1 MSTSTAT
8 PQVSPVRAE
17 HRMPGLIHLFT
28 RATRPIRAAART
40 AVFFLK
46 VLPMLPSK
54 PLNWVTSP
62 PVIEH
67 VRYPTR
73 QGQVEGDLYRPS
85 TGGPHPGIIVC
96 LGVVPFGVDNPQLPH
111 LEEALARSGFAALIY
126 WSSAM
131 RDLRLEPED
140 IENIALAYDWL
151 LEQPYVD
158 PGRSGLIGTCVGGS
172 FALMAAASPLI
183 RDRVAFVGAFA
194 PYSSMW
200 TFAQDIAS
208 ATRPSGEGREP
219 WQVDQLTRKV
229 YVHSLTA
236 WLEPAEGERLQSA
249 FTEPGGDID
258 SHDLSADGQ
267 ALYPLLTALDAD
279 EAETALHRLPAAMQ
293 ERLTA
298 LSPMSYLGD
307 LHAPLILFGHDR
319 DDLVIPVAESRRL
332 WAALSGRA
340 GVRYTEFTMFQHVD
354 PTRGKLSLVG
364 FVQQLGKFF
373 LYVYPMFRQASAS
386 ERGHV
391 RLTSSHEAGPSIARA
406 AGVMRKSMLGNKQ
419 PAESASSQ
427 TLESSE
433 VGTLL

>member
-1 MSTSTAT
+1 MTTFTST
-8 PQVSPVRAE
+8 PQVSPASAE
-17 HRMPGLIHLFT
+17 HRMPGLMHGFA
-28 RATRPIRAAART
+28 RATRTIRAAART

-54 PLNWVTSP
+54 PLNWVTSR

-67 VRYPTR
+67 VSYPTR
-73 QGQVEGDLYRPS
+73 HGQVEGDLYRPS
-85 TGGPHPGIIVC
+85 AGGPHPGVIVC

-111 LEEALARSGFAALIY
+111 LEEALARAGFAALIY
-126 WSSAM
+126 WSPAM
-131 RDLRLEPED
+131 RDLRLDPED

-158 PGRSGLIGTCVGGS
+158 PARSGLIGTCVGGS

-208 ATRPSGEGREP
+208 STRPSGEGREP

-236 WLEPAEGERLQSA
+236 MLEPGEAERLQSA
-249 FTEPGGDID
+249 FTEPGGTID
-258 SHDLSADGQ
+258 SHDLSTDSQ
-267 ALYPLLTALDAD
+267 ALSPLLTRLRAD
-279 EAETALHRLPAAMQ
+279 EAESALHRLPAAMQ

-298 LSPMSYLGD
+298 LSPLSYLGD
-307 LHAPLILFGHDR
+307 LHAPLIVFGHDR
-319 DDLVIPVAESRRL
+319 DDLVIPVSESRRL
-332 WAALSGRA
+332 WSALSGRA

-354 PTRGKLSLVG
+354 PTKGKLSLFG

-373 LYVYPMFRQASAS
+373 LYVYPMFRQA
-386 ERGHV
+386 V
-391 RLTSSHEAGPSIARA
+391 A
-406 AGVMRKSMLGNKQ
+406 A
-419 PAESASSQ
+419 
-427 TLESSE
+427 
-433 VGTLL
+433 

>member
-1 MSTSTAT
+1 MSTTTPKVSTA
-8 PQVSPVRAE
+8 SAA
-17 HRMPGLIHLFT
+17 HRMPGLIQAFS

-54 PLNWVTSP
+54 PLNWVTSR

-73 QGQVEGDLYRPS
+73 HGQVEGDLYRP
-85 TGGPHPGIIVC
+85 TTRGRHPGVIVC
-96 LGVVPFGVDNPQLPH
+96 LGVVPFGVENPQLPR
-111 LEEALARSGFAALIY
+111 LEEALARAGFAALIY
-126 WSSAM
+126 WSPAM
-131 RDLRLEPED
+131 RDLRLDPED

-151 LEQPYVD
+151 LKQPYVD

-183 RDRVAFVGAFA
+183 RDHVAFVGAFA

-200 TFAQDIAS
+200 TFAEDIAS
-208 ATRPSGEGREP
+208 ATRPTGEGRSP

-236 WLEPAEGERLQSA
+236 MLPPDEAKRLRNA
-249 FTEPGGDID
+249 LAEPGSTIGN
-258 SHDLSADGQ
+258 HDLSADGQ
-267 ALYPLLTALDAD
+267 ILSPLLTTLDAD
-279 EAETALHRLPAAMQ
+279 EAERALHRLPAAMQ

-298 LSPMSYLGD
+298 LSPMSYLRD
-307 LHAPLILFGHDR
+307 LQTPLIVFGHDR

-332 WAALSGRA
+332 WSALSGRA

-354 PTRGKLSLVG
+354 PTKGKLSLVG

-373 LYVYPMFRQASAS
+373 LYVYPMFRQA
-386 ERGHV
+386 V
-391 RLTSSHEAGPSIARA
+391 A
-406 AGVMRKSMLGNKQ
+406 A
-419 PAESASSQ
+419 
-427 TLESSE
+427 
-433 VGTLL
+433 

>member
-1 MSTSTAT
+1 ML
-8 PQVSPVRAE
+8 PV
-17 HRMPGLIHLFT
+17 FT
-28 RATRPIRAAART
+28 CATRPIRAAAKT
-40 AVFFLK
+40 AAFFLK
-46 VLPMLPSK
+46 VLPMLPST
-54 PLNWVTSP
+54 PVNWVTSP
-62 PVIEH
+62 PVIER

-73 QGQVEGDLYRPS
+73 HGQVEGDLYRPS
-85 TGGPHPGIIVC
+85 TGGPHPGVIVC
-96 LGVVPFGVDNPQLPH
+96 LGVVPFGVDNPQLPR

-126 WSSAM
+126 WSPAM
-131 RDLRLEPED
+131 RDLRLDPED

-158 PGRSGLIGTCVGGS
+158 PARSGLIGTCVGGS

-200 TFAQDIAS
+200 TFAEDIAS
-208 ATRPSGEGREP
+208 ATRPTGEGRSP

-236 WLEPAEGERLQSA
+236 MLPPDEAERLRNA
-249 FTEPGGDID
+249 FTEPGGTID
-258 SHDLSADGQ
+258 RHDLSADGQ
-267 ALYPLLTALDAD
+267 TLYSLLTTLDAD
-279 EAETALHRLPAAMQ
+279 EAERALHRLPAAMQ

-307 LHAPLILFGHDR
+307 LQTPLIVFGHDR

-332 WAALSGRA
+332 WSALSGRA

-354 PTRGKLSLVG
+354 PTKGKLSLFG

-373 LYVYPMFRQASAS
+373 LYVYPMFRQA
-386 ERGHV
+386 V
-391 RLTSSHEAGPSIARA
+391 A
-406 AGVMRKSMLGNKQ
+406 A
-419 PAESASSQ
+419 
-427 TLESSE
+427 
-433 VGTLL
+433 

>member
-1 MSTSTAT
+1 MSTSTST
-8 PQVSPVRAE
+8 PPAAPTSAD
-17 HRMPGLIHLFT
+17 HRMPGLIHVFA

-62 PVIEH
+62 PVIER

-73 QGQVEGDLYRPS
+73 LGQVEGELYRPS
-85 TGGPHPGIIVC
+85 TGGPHPGVIVC
-96 LGVVPFGVDNPQLPH
+96 LGVVPFGVDNPQLPR
-111 LEEALARSGFAALIY
+111 LEEALARAGFAALIY
-126 WSSAM
+126 WSPAM
-131 RDLRLEPED
+131 RDLRLDPED
-140 IENIALAYDWL
+140 IENIALAYHWL

-158 PGRSGLIGTCVGGS
+158 PGRSGLMGTCVGGS
-172 FALMAAASPLI
+172 FALMAAASSLI

-194 PYSSMW
+194 PYTSMW

-208 ATRPSGEGREP
+208 STRPCGAGREP

-236 WLEPAEGERLQSA
+236 MLEPAEAERLRNA
-249 FTEPGGDID
+249 FTEQGGHLD

-267 ALYPLLTALDAD
+267 ALSPLLTTLGAD
-279 EAETALHRLPAAMQ
+279 EVETALHRLPLAMQ

-298 LSPMSYLGD
+298 LSPLSYLGD
-307 LHAPLILFGHDR
+307 LHAPLIVFGHDR
-319 DDLVIPVAESRRL
+319 DDLVIPVNESRRL
-332 WAALSGRA
+332 WSALSGRA

-354 PTRGKLSLVG
+354 PTKGKLSLFG

-373 LYVYPMFRQASAS
+373 LYVYPMFRQAVA
-386 ERGHV
+386 V
-391 RLTSSHEAGPSIARA
+391 
-406 AGVMRKSMLGNKQ
+406 
-419 PAESASSQ
+419 
-427 TLESSE
+427 
-433 VGTLL
+433 

>member
-1 MSTSTAT
+1 ML
-8 PQVSPVRAE
+8 PV
-17 HRMPGLIHLFT
+17 FT

-54 PLNWVTSP
+54 PVNWVTSP

-73 QGQVEGDLYRPS
+73 HGQVEGDLYRPS

-111 LEEALARSGFAALIY
+111 LEEALARAGFAALIY
-126 WSSAM
+126 WSPAM
-131 RDLRLEPED
+131 RDLRLDAED

-158 PGRSGLIGTCVGGS
+158 PARSGLMGTCVGGS

-208 ATRPSGEGREP
+208 STRPCGEGRSS

-229 YVHSLTA
+229 FVHSLTA
-236 WLEPAEGERLQSA
+236 LLEPGEAERLRSA
-249 FTEPGGDID
+249 FTDQGGHLD

-267 ALYPLLTALDAD
+267 ALYPLLTALGADDA
-279 EAETALHRLPAAMQ
+279 ERVLHRLPPAIQ
-293 ERLTA
+293 EYLTA
-298 LSPMSYLGD
+298 LSPLSYLGD
-307 LHAPLILFGHDR
+307 LHAPLIVFAHDR
-319 DDLVIPVAESRRL
+319 DDLVIPVSESRHL
-332 WAALSGRA
+332 WSALSGRA
-340 GVRYTEFTMFQHVD
+340 GVQYTEFAMFQHLD
-354 PTRGKLSLVG
+354 PTKRKLPLFQ

-373 LYVYPMFRQASAS
+373 LYVYPMFRQA
-386 ERGHV
+386 V
-391 RLTSSHEAGPSIARA
+391 TS
-406 AGVMRKSMLGNKQ
+406 
-419 PAESASSQ
+419 
-427 TLESSE
+427 
-433 VGTLL
+433 

>member
-1 MSTSTAT
+1 MATSTSLPPTA
-8 PQVSPVRAE
+8 PARADHRRPHMLPV
-17 HRMPGLIHLFT
+17 FT

-54 PLNWVTSP
+54 PVNWVTSP
-62 PVIEH
+62 PVIER

-73 QGQVEGDLYRPS
+73 HGQVEGELYRPS
-85 TGGPHPGIIVC
+85 TGGPHPGVIVC

-111 LEEALARSGFAALIY
+111 LEEALARAGFAALIY
-126 WSSAM
+126 WSPAM
-131 RDLRLEPED
+131 RDLRLDPED
-140 IENIALAYDWL
+140 IENIALAYHWL

-172 FALMAAASPLI
+172 FALMAAASPFI
-183 RDRVAFVGAFA
+183 RDRIAFVGAFA

-208 ATRPSGEGREP
+208 ATRPCGEGREP

-236 WLEPAEGERLQSA
+236 MLPPGEEERLRNA
-249 FTEPGGDID
+249 FIEQDGQLD
-258 SHDLSADGQ
+258 SHGLSADGQ
-267 ALYPLLTALDAD
+267 ALSPLLTALGAD

-298 LSPMSYLGD
+298 LSPLSYLED
-307 LHAPLILFGHDR
+307 MHAPLIVFGHDR
-319 DDLVIPVAESRRL
+319 DDLVIPVSESKSL
-332 WAALSGRA
+332 WSALCGRA

-354 PTRGKLSLVG
+354 PTKGKLSLFG

-373 LYVYPMFRQASAS
+373 LYVYPMFRQAVAS
-386 ERGHV
+386 
-391 RLTSSHEAGPSIARA
+391 
-406 AGVMRKSMLGNKQ
+406 
-419 PAESASSQ
+419 
-427 TLESSE
+427 
-433 VGTLL
+433 

>member
-1 MSTSTAT
+1 MSTTIPKVSTA
-8 PQVSPVRAE
+8 SAA
-17 HRMPGLIHLFT
+17 HRMPGLIQAFS
-28 RATRPIRAAART
+28 RAPRPIRAAART

-54 PLNWVTSP
+54 PLNWVTSR

-73 QGQVEGDLYRPS
+73 HGQVEGDLYRP
-85 TGGPHPGIIVC
+85 TTRGRHPGVIVC
-96 LGVVPFGVDNPQLPH
+96 LGVVPFGVENPQLPR
-111 LEEALARSGFAALIY
+111 LEEALARAGFAALIY
-126 WSSAM
+126 WSPAM
-131 RDLRLEPED
+131 RDLRLDPED

-151 LEQPYVD
+151 LKQPYVD

-183 RDRVAFVGAFA
+183 RDHVAFVGAFA

-200 TFAQDIAS
+200 TFAEDIAS
-208 ATRPSGEGREP
+208 ATRPTGEGRSP

-236 WLEPAEGERLQSA
+236 MLPPDEAKRLRNA
-249 FTEPGGDID
+249 LAEPGSTIGN
-258 SHDLSADGQ
+258 HDLSADGQ
-267 ALYPLLTALDAD
+267 ILSPLLTTLDAD
-279 EAETALHRLPAAMQ
+279 EAERALHRLPAAMQ

-298 LSPMSYLGD
+298 LSPMSYLRD
-307 LHAPLILFGHDR
+307 LQTPLIVFGHDR

-332 WAALSGRA
+332 WSALSGRA

-354 PTRGKLSLVG
+354 PTKGKLSLVG

-373 LYVYPMFRQASAS
+373 LYVYPMFRQA
-386 ERGHV
+386 V
-391 RLTSSHEAGPSIARA
+391 A
-406 AGVMRKSMLGNKQ
+406 A
-419 PAESASSQ
+419 
-427 TLESSE
+427 
-433 VGTLL
+433 

>member
-1 MSTSTAT
+1 ML
-8 PQVSPVRAE
+8 PV
-17 HRMPGLIHLFT
+17 FT
-28 RATRPIRAAART
+28 RATRPIRAAAKT

-54 PLNWVTSP
+54 PVNWVTSP

-73 QGQVEGDLYRPS
+73 HGQVEGDLYRPS

-111 LEEALARSGFAALIY
+111 LEEALARAGFAALIY
-126 WSSAM
+126 WSPAM
-131 RDLRLEPED
+131 RDLRLDAED
-140 IENIALAYDWL
+140 IEHIALAYDWL

-158 PGRSGLIGTCVGGS
+158 PARSGLMGTCVGGS

-208 ATRPSGEGREP
+208 STRPCGEGRSS

-229 YVHSLTA
+229 FVHSLTA
-236 WLEPAEGERLQSA
+236 LLEPGEAERLRSA
-249 FTEPGGDID
+249 FTDQGGHLD

-267 ALYPLLTALDAD
+267 ALYPLLTALGADDA
-279 EAETALHRLPAAMQ
+279 ERVLHRLPPAIQ
-293 ERLTA
+293 EYLTA
-298 LSPMSYLGD
+298 LSPLSYLGD
-307 LHAPLILFGHDR
+307 LHAPLIVFGHDR
-319 DDLVIPVAESRRL
+319 DDLVIPVSESRHL
-332 WAALSGRA
+332 WSALSGRA

-354 PTRGKLSLVG
+354 PTKGKLSLFG

-373 LYVYPMFRQASAS
+373 LYVYPMFRQTVA
-386 ERGHV
+386 V
-391 RLTSSHEAGPSIARA
+391 
-406 AGVMRKSMLGNKQ
+406 
-419 PAESASSQ
+419 
-427 TLESSE
+427 
-433 VGTLL
+433 

>member
-1 MSTSTAT
+1 MSTSTST
-8 PQVSPVRAE
+8 PPLAPASAD
-17 HRMPGLIHLFT
+17 HRMPSLIQVFA
-28 RATRPIRAAART
+28 RATRPIRAAAKT

-54 PLNWVTSP
+54 PVNWVTSP
-62 PVIEH
+62 PVIER

-73 QGQVEGDLYRPS
+73 HGQVEGDLYRPS
-85 TGGPHPGIIVC
+85 TGGPHPGVIVC

-111 LEEALARSGFAALIY
+111 LEEALARAGFAALIY
-126 WSSAM
+126 WSPAM
-131 RDLRLEPED
+131 RDLRLDPQD
-140 IENIALAYDWL
+140 IENIALAYHWL

-194 PYSSMW
+194 PYASMW

-208 ATRPSGEGREP
+208 STRPRGQGREP

-236 WLEPAEGERLQSA
+236 LLEPGEAERLRNA
-249 FTEPGGDID
+249 FTDQGGHLD
-258 SHDLSADGQ
+258 SHDLSADGR
-267 ALYPLLTALDAD
+267 ALSPLLTALGAD
-279 EAETALHRLPAAMQ
+279 DAETALHRLPPAIQ
-293 ERLTA
+293 EYLTA

-307 LHAPLILFGHDR
+307 LHAPLIVFGHDR
-319 DDLVIPVAESRRL
+319 DDLVIPVSESRRL
-332 WAALSGRA
+332 WSALCGRA

-354 PTRGKLSLVG
+354 PTKGKLSLFG

-373 LYVYPMFRQASAS
+373 LYVYPMFRQAVA
-386 ERGHV
+386 V
-391 RLTSSHEAGPSIARA
+391 
-406 AGVMRKSMLGNKQ
+406 
-419 PAESASSQ
+419 
-427 TLESSE
+427 
-433 VGTLL
+433 